1 MINYIEVT
9 GGNTQECNLHWPR
22 IPDHPFKILIVSS
35 SGSGKTNVLLYLI
48 TQKHLVI
55 RFICIIRIYLSIAIN
70 SSSTSMTM
78 LAKDIK
84 NPKTFTDCLENVN
97 DVYKIVEEYNPE
109 RKRKVLIVFD
119 DIIADKVIIKSS
131 SNSH

>member
-1 MINYIEVT
+1 
-9 GGNTQECNLHWPR
+9 
-22 IPDHPFKILIVSS
+22 
-35 SGSGKTNVLLYLI
+35 
-48 TQKHLVI
+48 
-55 RFICIIRIYLSIAIN
+55 
-70 SSSTSMTM
+70 MTM
-78 LAKDIK
+78 LAKNIK